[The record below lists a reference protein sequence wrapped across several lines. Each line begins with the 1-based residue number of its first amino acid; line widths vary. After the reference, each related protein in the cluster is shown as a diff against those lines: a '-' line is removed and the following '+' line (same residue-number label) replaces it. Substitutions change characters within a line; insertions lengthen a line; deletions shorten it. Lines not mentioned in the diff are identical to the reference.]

1 MSSSQCEKTNTGSH
15 KCRFPPLKGGYSN
28 EQFGVWEK
36 EVWDN
41 CLGDQARE
49 EGKRMPQSV
58 ILSTVTARDT
68 LCCSQPPTP
77 PPCEGAKRE
86 LKARGRRN
94 KQTAVTWLRPFH
106 ALRYSP
112 VKCMEN
118 APNFK
123 SQTCELSQADTVIAR
138 CVAQSF

>member
-1 MSSSQCEKTNTGSH
+1 MRENKHCKPQVPVAT
-15 KCRFPPLKGGYSN
+15 LKRGGYSN
-28 EQFGVWEK
+28 EQFGVSEK

-58 ILSTVTARDT
+58 ILSTATARDT

-86 LKARGRRN
+86 LKARG
-94 KQTAVTWLRPFH
+94 KE
-106 ALRYSP
+106 
-112 VKCMEN
+112 K
-118 APNFK
+118 
-123 SQTCELSQADTVIAR
+123 
-138 CVAQSF
+138 